1 MVRVKYAGIKK
12 VQATGR
18 NMRDG
23 TRLVWKRVVSIAE
36 IGSTSPTFWF
46 FVEEETMRTQPIIR
60 ALMVVK
66 TIWPW
71 LVIWFAVLIVP
82 CDAATPSILITNLP
96 AYGSNSFLSGVV
108 LNANPATN
116 AVAVFIFVPGYG
128 WVSKPT
134 CAQPLTTIQ
143 TNGSWSANVTTGG
156 AGDLTA
162 TRFAVLLVST
172 NYNIPCVLGL
182 PNLPTNAYAQAIA
195 KTVVTRPSPG
205 VRFLSFSGYDWS
217 VKNYPSPIGPG
228 PNYFSDAT
236 NNVWT
241 DTNGWLHLRLTHR
254 TNAWQCAEIISAR
267 TFGNGNYRFELNSVA
282 DSLNPNVTLGLFTYS
297 DDPAFADREID
308 VECGRWQNAADTNN
322 AQFVVQP
329 YYLANQLVRYR
340 VPPGLADSTHLFIW
354 ETNRISW
361 QSQTGAYSAAA
372 TNLIASYVF
381 NNATNVPQSGDE
393 AVHLNLWLINGNPP
407 TDSNEVEVII
417 QSFNFVPLGSPPR
430 AVLSNVQM
438 SAASFKCDLAVQPD
452 YRYEV
457 QTSSNLLAWSHL
469 TTLLATNATLKI
481 ADTNSPGVSRR
492 FYRVITQP

>member
-1 MVRVKYAGIKK
+1 MKA
-12 VQATGR
+12 
-18 NMRDG
+18 
-23 TRLVWKRVVSIAE
+23 
-36 IGSTSPTFWF
+36 
-46 FVEEETMRTQPIIR
+46 
-60 ALMVVK
+60 
-66 TIWPW
+66 IWPW
-71 LVIWFAVLIVP
+71 LLILFAVLTAP
-82 CDAATPSILITNLP
+82 CNAASPSIIITNLP
-96 AYGSNSFLSGVV
+96 AYGVNAPLSGVA
-108 LNANPATN
+108 LNASAASN
-116 AVAVFIFVPGYG
+116 AVAVFIYVPGYG

-143 TNGSWSANVTTGG
+143 PDGSWSANVTTGG

-162 TRFAVLLVST
+162 TRFAALLVNT
-172 NYNIPCVLGL
+172 NFNLPCVLGL
-182 PNLPTNAYAQAIA
+182 ANLPTNAYAQAIA

-205 VRFLSFSGYDWS
+205 VRFLSFSGYDWW
-217 VKNYPSPIGPG
+217 VKNSAGTVGPG
-228 PNYFSDAT
+228 PNYFSDFT

-241 DTNGWLHLRLTHR
+241 DTNGWLHLRITHR

-267 TFGNGNYRFELNSVA
+267 TFGPGSYRFELNSVA
-282 DSLNPNVTLGLFTYS
+282 DNLNPNVTLGLFTYS
-297 DDPAFADREID
+297 DDPAFTDREVD

-381 NNATNVPQSGDE
+381 TNAINVPQSGDE
-393 AVHLNLWLINGNPP
+393 VVHLNLWLINGSAP
-407 TDSNEVEVII
+407 TDNNEVEVIV
-417 QSFNFVPLGSPPR
+417 QGFNFVPLGTPPR
-430 AVLSNVQM
+430 TVLTNLQM
-438 SAASFKCDLAVQPD
+438 TAAGPFKCDLTVQPD

-469 TTLLATNATLKI
+469 TTLLATNTTLKI
-481 ADTNSPGVSRR
+481 ADTNLPPMNRR
-492 FYRVITQP
+492 FYRVVAQP